1 MQVTTG
7 KTQWGGCVPE
17 VSVPGRRAPNT
28 WIGAE
33 KSEATSHDIVGV
45 PVWVRRQPGEALL
58 WVGNS
63 PAPDSSQR
71 LHSAFK
77 WSVNASAY
85 PYVSHVNS
93 HQSAFGT
100 EQAPNDQGARMT
112 LPVCDFSHPGA
123 CTMGPGTLNQWRVG
137 VDGYLSWRS
146 CRMEGQFWGLFHRV
160 GWRPGAH
167 SGNQLINH

>member
-63 PAPDSSQR
+63 PAPDSSQW